1 MVRSTTTIYL
11 LLIIQGFS
19 QAQDSTRVPDKWSLQ
34 QCIEYAKKFNIQV
47 NSLRLT
53 EQTAEQEVL
62 LARAQKLPGVT
73 GTASASLTNSKNAN
87 PVVGG
92 FQTQASFANNYL
104 VNSSWVIYNGGYL

>member
-1 MVRSTTTIYL
+1 MIRIIAMGFFL
-11 LLIIQGFS
+11 LMDHCLAL
-19 QAQDSTRVPDKWSLQ
+19 AQDSTQLPAKWSLQ
-34 QCIEYAKKFNIQV
+34 QCIDYAKKYNIQV

-62 LARAQKLPGVT
+62 LAKAQKLPGVS

-92 FQTQASFANNYL
+92 FQTQANFANNYGL
-104 VNSSWVIYNGGYL
+104 